1 MLVMADSKKHIRY
14 MSQAF
19 CGSSHDYAIL
29 KTVLPPTHDWFA
41 ESNVHI
47 DLGFLGFQNDYSVK
61 SVSIPE
67 KKPRG
72 KELSNEK
79 KSENRA
85 KSSFRVKVEHSI
97 GGLKRYRFLSDRL
110 RVRNFALYNMVAEI
124 CAGLWNFCI
133 SSWFSYRI
141 NSNI

>member
-67 KKPRG
+67 KNREAKNCPTR
-72 KELSNEK
+72 K
-79 KSENRA
+79 KVRIERRA
-85 KSSFRVKVEHSI
+85 LFE
-97 GGLKRYRFLSDRL
+97 
-110 RVRNFALYNMVAEI
+110 
-124 CAGLWNFCI
+124 
-133 SSWFSYRI
+133 
-141 NSNI
+141 